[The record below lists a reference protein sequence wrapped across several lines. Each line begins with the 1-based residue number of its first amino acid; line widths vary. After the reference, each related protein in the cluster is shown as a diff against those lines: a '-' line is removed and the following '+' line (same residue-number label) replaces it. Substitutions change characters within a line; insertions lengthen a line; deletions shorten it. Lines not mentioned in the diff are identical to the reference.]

1 MAIARMARDT
11 DTPGKEFKVAI
22 GGPVVTL
29 LIVVACA
36 IAGAALAVR
45 LRSSSRTPR

>member
-1 MAIARMARDT
+1 MFGGIARMARDT

-29 LIVVACA
+29 LIVVVCA
-36 IAGAALAVR
+36 AWAWRWRGPT
-45 LRSSSRTPR
+45 SSATPP